1 MENLDGI
8 FDDAFSLMD
17 PILDI
22 NRRWVVVIPPAIS
35 GELRICSGTTV
46 MFEGDV
52 LKIFLPEW
60 IAKELQEDGED
71 QIWVRTAA
79 SKLVFQ
85 VVKARPAN

>member
-1 MENLDGI
+1 MENSEGV
-8 FDDAFSLMD
+8 FNDAFSLMD

-22 NRRWVVVIPPAIS
+22 DGRWVVVIPPAIS

-46 MFEGDV
+46 KFEGNF

-71 QIWVRTAA
+71 QVWVRTAD
-79 SKLVFQ
+79 SKLVFH
-85 VVKARPAN
+85 VVKAKPPN